1 MQTPLRRQDTVPVS
15 ERTAILPRLLPL
27 YAVIFAGFVGYSL
40 MITVFTP
47 LLLHPGSALLPPRT
61 ATGTRSLILGGL
73 LALYPL
79 GQFFSSPMLGS
90 LSDRVGRRPVLL
102 ASLSLT
108 TGCYALIVWS
118 LYADWLWLLALAC
131 LCAGAAEFKHRV
143 RPGCHCR
150 HDPTGTT
157 GAILRLHLSEREPRL
172 HRGSADRRETRRFVP
187 LPLVRRPTALRPRLP
202 AFRLHDAAVIAL
214 RFRDARSRC
223 LVPGSC
229 GATLTREEEEALW
242 QAVFTAAPEQRREFE
257 PSSRRR
263 KRRPASWPS
272 ATG

>member
-1 MQTPLRRQDTVPVS
+1 MPVS

-131 LCAGAAEFKHRV
+131 LCAGAAESNIV
-143 RPGCHCR
+143 CAQ
-150 HDPTGTT
+150 
-157 GAILRLHLSEREPRL
+157 GAIADMTRPEQREQYFGYIYLSASLAYIVGPL
-172 HRGSADRRETRRFVP
+172 IGGKLADSSLSPWFG
-187 LPLVRRPTALRPRLP
+187 ARLP
-202 AFRLHDAAVIAL
+202 FALVCLLLACTTAVIAL
-214 RFRDARSRC
+214 RFRDARSSC
-223 LVPGSC
+223 LVPESRD
-229 GATLTREEEEALW
+229 ANLTREGEEALW
-242 QAVFTAAPEQRREFE
+242 QAVFTAQPERRREFE
-257 PSSRRR
+257 PSSKRR
-263 KRRPASWPS
+263 KRRAAPWPS
-272 ATG
+272 TMV

>member
-1 MQTPLRRQDTVPVS
+1 MPVS

-118 LYADWLWLLALAC
+118 LYARLALASR
-131 LCAGAAEFKHRV
+131 LGLSVRGARPSQTSCA
-143 RPGCHCR
+143 
-150 HDPTGTT
+150 
-157 GAILRLHLSEREPRL
+157 PR
-172 HRGSADRRETRRFVP
+172 VP
-187 LPLVRRPTALRPRLP
+187 LPTRPDRNN
-202 AFRLHDAAVIAL
+202 
-214 RFRDARSRC
+214 
-223 LVPGSC
+223 GSN
-229 GATLTREEEEALW
+229 T
-242 QAVFTAAPEQRREFE
+242 
-257 PSSRRR
+257 
-263 KRRPASWPS
+263 S
-272 ATG
+272 ATSI